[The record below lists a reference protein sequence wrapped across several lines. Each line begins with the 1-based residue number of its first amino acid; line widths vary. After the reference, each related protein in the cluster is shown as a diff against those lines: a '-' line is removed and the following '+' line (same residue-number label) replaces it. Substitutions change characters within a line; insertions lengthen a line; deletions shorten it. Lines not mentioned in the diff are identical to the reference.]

1 MQVKYNKVNG
11 RVIAVGSSLT
21 RVRGQVFN
29 LDIRRGMV

>member
-21 RVRGQVFN
+21 EEQGYN
-29 LDIRRGMV
+29 IITYPDD